1 MRLRRHSLG
10 QEEYY
15 PMAVVAP
22 GVVRE
27 EAEPRLSDSP
37 SPQLHLIQMPA
48 AAERAW
54 PAWIVFGS
62 IVGALAGLAY
72 VVAAA

>member
-1 MRLRRHSLG
+1 
-10 QEEYY
+10 
-15 PMAVVAP
+15 MAVVAP

-27 EAEPRLSDSP
+27 EVEPRLSDSP
-37 SPQLHLIQMPA
+37 PPQLHLVQMPAA

-72 VVAAA
+72 VVAAG